1 MTRATEG
8 WVNYED
14 LIGEA
19 DVRLRDLAIG
29 SLGHQTMRRWIEEAN
44 REFAR
49 MSNSVRDDYFTVL
62 IADQAEYQL
71 PEDSL
76 KVDLV
81 SVRYPGE
88 TYDWLLVP
96 YTLQEAVEEGYDNQ
110 SGRPSRWYLTHDRRK
125 IGFVFVPDAGGVKGL
140 TTGLAGD
147 ALTIVDSA
155 LSTTDDAYNGL
166 TVRIT
171 SGAQEG
177 QERTISDYDAATTTI
192 TVDSAFAAAIA
203 SGVHYE
209 IHPDSLKI
217 RYSKM
222 GNSYKV
228 QPTNAAVEAA
238 PVPTRSTFGL
248 NLPDRT
254 PNYYKGCEVRFTSG
268 ALKGER
274 TRIISDTSTAAPIAT
289 VTVEPELFIEPTA
302 ADTCVVTD
310 VPNIPGSFHH
320 SLVDYV
326 VFLALDRAGN
336 PQALTHLSRFREM
349 AGQSMAA
356 DHPEQGQ
363 VFHRVRESRWGDEGW
378 EF

>member
-1 MTRATEG
+1 MTRATDG
-8 WVNYED
+8 WINYED

-29 SLGHQTMRRWIEEAN
+29 SLGHQTMRRWMEEAN

-49 MSNSVRDDYFTVL
+49 MSNSVRDEFNTVL
-62 IADQAEYQL
+62 IANQAQYQL

-88 TYDWLLVP
+88 TYDWMLVP
-96 YTLQEAVEEGYDNQ
+96 YTLQEAVEEGYSADT
-110 SGRPSRWYLTHDRRK
+110 GRPSRWYLTHDRRK
-125 IGFVFVPDAGGVKGL
+125 IGFVFVPDAGGVDSV
-140 TTGLAGD
+140 TTAGTAGGFLED
-147 ALTIVDSA
+147 STLSSVDD
-155 LSTTDDAYNGL
+155 TYIGL
-166 TVRIT
+166 TVRMI
-171 SGAQEG
+171 SGNREG
-177 QERTISDYDAATTTI
+177 EESVVTDYDGATTTL
-192 TVDSAFAAAIA
+192 TIA
-203 SGVHYE
+203 PALSGPVLAGALYQL
-209 IHPDSLKI
+209 HPDSLKI

-228 QPTNAAVEAA
+228 QPTDAAVEAA
-238 PVPTRSTFGL
+238 PVPTRSVFGL
-248 NLPDRT
+248 NLADRT
-254 PNYYKGCEVRFTSG
+254 LNYYKGCEIRFTSG
-268 ALKGER
+268 TLSGER
-274 TRIISDTSTAAPIAT
+274 TRIISDSSTTAPITT
-289 VTVEPELFIEPTA
+289 VTVEPELFTAPTA

-320 SLVDYV
+320 GLIDYV

-349 AGQSMAA
+349 AGQSMQA

-363 VFHRVRESRWGDEGW
+363 VFHRVRETRWGDEGW
-378 EF
+378 DS